1 MSMGH
6 TIKRLRKRARLSQKD
21 VAKALGVGQS
31 AVSHW
36 EGGDVLPSMDKVPTL
51 AKVLGVTEQELFNEM
66 GDGPTVTGDAAQDE
80 PSRIGET
87 AEAGSGSP
95 YLRSLEK
102 AVLNAESIRAETLRK
117 LNVAT
122 VPLAS
127 DGRECTGNP
136 SDDELVGRC
145 VEVPAS
151 VLLDHPSAQ
160 ALIVEG
166 DYMNRV
172 ASDGTIVVYDPDLEP
187 ANGRIAVVK
196 TERNGTIVRRW
207 HRGSDKVML
216 TADSYERCPDII
228 VEYDGLESGP
238 MHVLG
243 TVVHVVTPN
252 SKL

>member
-6 TIKRLRKRARLSQKD
+6 IIRRLRKRARLSQKD

-36 EGGDVLPSMDKVPTL
+36 EGGDVLPSMDKIPTL
-51 AKVLGVTEQELFNEM
+51 AKVLGVSEQELFREVGN
-66 GDGPTVTGDAAQDE
+66 GPTVTGDAAQDE
-80 PSRIGET
+80 PEHVGGA
-87 AEAGSGSP
+87 AEAGSSSP
-95 YLRSLEK
+95 YLRSLEM
-102 AVLNAESIRAETLRK
+102 AVLNAETTRAETLRK
-117 LNVAT
+117 LGVAT

-127 DGRECTGNP
+127 AGRECTGNP

-172 ASDGTIVVYDPDLEP
+172 AGDGTIVVYDPDLEP
-187 ANGRIAVVK
+187 ANGRIVVVQ
-196 TERNGTIVRRW
+196 TERDGTIIRRW

-216 TADSYERCPDII
+216 TADSYGRCSDIV
-228 VEYDGLESGP
+228 VEYDGFQSGP